1 MKFLFVLPLFFAA
14 CMAEM
19 LLNFD
24 PEKGT
29 FMYATGD
36 EGKHTRDETRESDGS
51 VTGMYSY
58 IDPNGNLRQVR
69 YRAGPKGFKPE
80 GDISVDKKTS
90 EEAAKINVMAPKA
103 PKTPA
108 VPETPKVVET
118 PIVPKVA
125 EMPDMLFNF
134 DPEKGTFMYATGDE
148 GKHTRDETWESDG
161 SVTGMYSYMDPNG
174 NLRQVRYRAGPKGFK
189 PEGDIG
195 VDKKTSEEAAK
206 ITAMAPKAPKT
217 PTVPETPKVLET
229 PIVPKVAE
237 MPDMLFN
244 FDPEKGTFMYA
255 TGDEGKHTRD
265 ETWES
270 DGLVTGMYS
279 YMDPN
284 GNLRQ
289 VRYRAGPKGFKPEGD
304 IGVDK
309 KTSEEAARIAAM
321 KPKALEVP
329 KVPSIPQ
336 DPVSAEIPDTSK
348 IPFLPYS
355 PFFSRPFAAP
365 RYNPFLNHFSLP
377 LIYNRLL
384 TPQFKLV

>member
-14 CMAEM
+14 SIAEM

-58 IDPNGNLRQVR
+58 MDPNGNLREVR
-69 YRAGPKGFKPE
+69 YRAGTKGFQPE

-90 EEAAKINVMAPKA
+90 VEAARLAAMAPKA
-103 PKTPA
+103 PKMPA

-125 EMPDMLFNF
+125 EVPDMLFNF

-148 GKHTRDETWESDG
+148 GKHTRDETRESDG

-174 NLRQVRYRAGPKGFK
+174 NLREVRYRAGTKGFQ
-189 PEGDIG
+189 PEGDI
-195 VDKKTSEEAAK
+195 S
-206 ITAMAPKAPKT
+206 
-217 PTVPETPKVLET
+217 
-229 PIVPKVAE
+229 
-237 MPDMLFN
+237 
-244 FDPEKGTFMYA
+244 
-255 TGDEGKHTRD
+255 
-265 ETWES
+265 
-270 DGLVTGMYS
+270 
-279 YMDPN
+279 
-284 GNLRQ
+284 
-289 VRYRAGPKGFKPEGD
+289 
-304 IGVDK
+304 VDK

-321 KPKALEVP
+321 APKAPEVP
-329 KVPSIPQ
+329 KVPSVPEA
-336 DPVSAEIPDTSK
+336 PVSAEIPDAYK

-355 PFFSRPFAAP
+355 PFFPRPFAP
-365 RYNPFLNHFSLP
+365 HYNPLLNHFSLP
-377 LIYNRLL
+377 LVYNRLL
-384 TPQFKLV
+384 TPQFKLA

>member
-118 PIVPKVA
+118 PIVPK
-125 EMPDMLFNF
+125 LL
-134 DPEKGTFMYATGDE
+134 KCQTCC
-148 GKHTRDETWESDG
+148 S
-161 SVTGMYSYMDPNG
+161 
-174 NLRQVRYRAGPKGFK
+174 
-189 PEGDIG
+189 
-195 VDKKTSEEAAK
+195 TS
-206 ITAMAPKAPKT
+206 TQRRVPSCT
-217 PTVPETPKVLET
+217 PLET
-229 PIVPKVAE
+229 RVNTHE
-237 MPDMLFN
+237 
-244 FDPEKGTFMYA
+244 
-255 TGDEGKHTRD
+255 TR
-265 ETWES
+265 
-270 DGLVTGMYS
+270 
-279 YMDPN
+279 P
-284 GNLRQ
+284 GNPTAQ
-289 VRYRAGPKGFKPEGD
+289 
-304 IGVDK
+304 
-309 KTSEEAARIAAM
+309 
-321 KPKALEVP
+321 
-329 KVPSIPQ
+329 
-336 DPVSAEIPDTSK
+336 
-348 IPFLPYS
+348 
-355 PFFSRPFAAP
+355 
-365 RYNPFLNHFSLP
+365 
-377 LIYNRLL
+377 
-384 TPQFKLV
+384 